1 MAGSEPRGRRV
12 PGSKDRGTGL
22 FIKVR
27 ALRPQ
32 YQPALVVFSVPYL
45 RADLTVRQVRRS
57 RGGSGGARGRG
68 LMGRRQEVL

>member
-22 FIKVR
+22 FIKAR

-45 RADLTVRQVRRS
+45 QADLTVRQVRRS
-57 RGGSGGARGRG
+57 RGGVVVRGGGD
-68 LMGRRQEVL
+68 